1 MRGVPI
7 SKMSKESAQALIA
20 MRRGIRKARKL
31 SIQTGTPF
39 YVWKNGKV
47 VDLNAAGPKKQ
58 HRHRGK

>member
-1 MRGVPI
+1 M
-7 SKMSKESAQALIA
+7 IA